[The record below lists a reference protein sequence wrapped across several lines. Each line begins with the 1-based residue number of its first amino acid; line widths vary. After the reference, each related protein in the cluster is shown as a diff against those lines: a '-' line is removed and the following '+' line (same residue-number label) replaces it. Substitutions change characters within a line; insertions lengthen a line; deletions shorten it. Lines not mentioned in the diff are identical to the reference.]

1 MGSDQ
6 ILKHLADGVAK
17 KRVGFLIEGR
27 APVREGA
34 EIVDNQGNVVGV
46 VTSGGFAPSLQ
57 IPIAMGYVNTEFC
70 AVGTTLDA
78 LVRGKN
84 RPMTVVKMPMVPQR
98 YFRG

>member
-1 MGSDQ
+1 
-6 ILKHLADGVAK
+6 
-17 KRVGFLIEGR
+17 
-27 APVREGA
+27 
-34 EIVDNQGNVVGV
+34 VD
-46 VTSGGFAPSLQ
+46 A
-57 IPIAMGYVNTEFC
+57 EFC